1 MSRLEAASTGVK
13 QRKTLLQNLVE
24 HYETLVRN
32 TEAEV
37 DSIAHV
43 LEARSTKL
51 TEEVERLTQEIA
63 DLKEQKAC
71 MSCSSLSFSRN
82 SYIYI
87 IDIHRITATAASP
100 TLKDPESP
108 PQLHKPSRTSPHS
121 TLSGKKAKA
130 ARQVQRKSAA
140 ASKSAPSGDIT
151 SGPSSPVTTKPV
163 PAPKARKLKPVLTP
177 KTRKSKPVL
186 PEKITST
193 RRTRSQHPKL
203 VKFGPREEVV
213 DLDAR

>member
-1 MSRLEAASTGVK
+1 MALTRVELDRIMSKLEAASTGAK

-71 MSCSSLSFSRN
+71 MSSSRSFIINRFLHIYYRHTSHHRN
-82 SYIYI
+82 
-87 IDIHRITATAASP
+87 
-100 TLKDPESP
+100 
-108 PQLHKPSRTSPHS
+108 
-121 TLSGKKAKA
+121 
-130 ARQVQRKSAA
+130 
-140 ASKSAPSGDIT
+140 
-151 SGPSSPVTTKPV
+151 
-163 PAPKARKLKPVLTP
+163 
-177 KTRKSKPVL
+177 
-186 PEKITST
+186 
-193 RRTRSQHPKL
+193 RSL
-203 VKFGPREEVV
+203 A
-213 DLDAR
+213 DC